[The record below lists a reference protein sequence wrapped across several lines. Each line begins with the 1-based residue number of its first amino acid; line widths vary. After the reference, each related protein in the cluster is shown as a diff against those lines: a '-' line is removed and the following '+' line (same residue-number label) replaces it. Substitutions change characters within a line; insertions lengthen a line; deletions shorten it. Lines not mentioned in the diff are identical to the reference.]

1 MNMLD
6 RSRKELLQSAQNPP
20 PHRPL
25 QEEDREETK
34 TGEGEKKTW
43 PKRPK

>member
-6 RSRKELLQSAQNPP
+6 HSRKEFQSAQIPP
-20 PHRPL
+20 PHRPK

-34 TGEGEKKTW
+34 TGEGDKKTW